1 MSLHRQFMNTKI
13 TEINNNYYE
22 TWGIHNQTSSVNS
35 NIQSLKSESTQLG
48 IRINEIR
55 KEQAIA
61 YKDNQEKQKN
71 CFFILKHL

>member
-1 MSLHRQFMNTKI
+1 M
-13 TEINNNYYE
+13 
-22 TWGIHNQTSSVNS
+22 GIHNQTSSVNS

-61 YKDNQEKQKN
+61 YKDNQEKQKKL
-71 CFFILKHL
+71 FLF